1 MVHLSFMKFYP
12 ADWLQDTRILSLET
26 AGAWIDLICALW
38 NSPTR
43 GRIDW
48 SLEQYAKFLRVDCSK
63 VEAILGELEA
73 AKTCDVTRYAK
84 NDPSVTVTQG
94 YAGSYAYVT
103 LESRR
108 IIRETK
114 SYNTK
119 RNQARVRMRRMRER
133 RSNANVTQD
142 VTRQTPDSRLRY
154 KNLKKDSRQS
164 SDDVTQAFSVADL
177 VENWNECF
185 AGKLPSVVLP
195 LSHSRAVKAAAR
207 IREHQSFEFWES
219 VFKRISAS
227 GFLLGSSNGN
237 GWRATFDWLI
247 ANDRN
252 CLKVFEGS
260 YKR

>member
-1 MVHLSFMKFYP
+1 MSHLPFMKFFP
-12 ADWLQDTRILSLET
+12 ADWLQDTRVLTLEA
-26 AGAWIDLICALW
+26 AGGWMHLLCALW
-38 NSPTR
+38 VAPTR
-43 GRIDW
+43 GRLTW
-48 SLEQYAKFLRVDCSK
+48 SVEQFATFWGVKTDKAWSVLN
-63 VEAILGELEA
+63 ELES
-73 AKTCDVTRYAK
+73 TRICDVTHIGERYT
-84 NDPSVTVTQG
+84 SVTVTLG
-94 YAGSYAYVT
+94 NAASNAYVT
-103 LESRR
+103 VESRR
-108 IIRETK
+108 MIRESNKWNKQMIQT
-114 SYNTK
+114 
-119 RNQARVRMRRMRER
+119 RERVRRF
-133 RSNANVTQD
+133 RSNAKVTHDVTQQMSD
-142 VTRQTPDSRLRY
+142 VRSHNKKH
-154 KNLKKDSRQS
+154 KNVS
-164 SDDVTQAFSVADL
+164 SSEPDDVTQGFSVSDL

-260 YKR
+260 YNR